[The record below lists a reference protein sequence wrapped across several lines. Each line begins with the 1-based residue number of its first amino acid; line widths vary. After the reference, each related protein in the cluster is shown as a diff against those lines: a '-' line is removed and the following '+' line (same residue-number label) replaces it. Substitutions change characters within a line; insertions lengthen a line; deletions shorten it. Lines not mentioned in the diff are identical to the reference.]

1 MRKFLRLL
9 TLFASM
15 SLYAADVAKAP
26 QTADQAKSDLSSQ
39 PARSETPEERH
50 KQMLAEGYRRFD
62 FDGAHYHTVIDAAID
77 HRGKFSGYT
86 CSHSPVSAF
95 DGIYVRVS
103 PAGAE
108 GAAAKASP
116 RLSLRVATTNM
127 RFTGSDGLL
136 AGVTAWAFAP
146 TKRLGNCFYMKT
158 TTAKDRMFRSKKW
171 NELASGE
178 VGYLALPMEGKERPD
193 PKKIHAAL
201 EEFGKK

>member
-1 MRKFLRLL
+1 MRKFLRLFA
-9 TLFASM
+9 LFASM
-15 SLYAADVAKAP
+15 SLYAADAAKAP
-26 QTADQAKSDLSSQ
+26 QTADQVKSDCPSQ
-39 PARSETPEERH
+39 PARSETLEERH
-50 KQMLAEGYRRFD
+50 KRMLAEGYRRFD

-77 HRGKFSGYT
+77 PRGKFSGYT

-95 DGIYVRVS
+95 DGIYVRIS

-116 RLSLRVATTNM
+116 RLSLRVATPNM

-158 TTAKDRMFRSKKW
+158 TTAKDRKFRSKKW